1 MPGLLDRFKQIQ
13 QPRQKTGKSLLDLA
27 IDNMATNAGKVFPTT
42 EEMNAN
48 LRNVLSPEVANSM
61 LGIGELNKEA
71 AKAYEDKMKNIA
83 LAALTVYHGSP
94 HKFDKFDM
102 SKIGTGEGAQAYGR
116 GLYFAES
123 PEVADE
129 YAGKLSK
136 AIIQFKNKTPQDEY
150 EKRILEILQKNA
162 DVMQYD
168 SRGSAVRQ
176 SYRNFL
182 EPKLWKFDP
191 KNPKANPYNKTVPLE
206 GEELSNAIKYKEAA
220 QRLGDPSVFDSGN
233 FYKVDIPDE
242 SIPRMLDWDAPLSKQ
257 APEVRK
263 ALQQAAELRA
273 KQTGGAFGP
282 LDMNQFGRDVVP
294 TLGEGRLRQAG
305 IPGIRYLDGMSRNAG
320 QGSYNYVLFDDQ
332 LPRILE
338 INGVPTGNQPWMPG
352 EFQGLLG
359 R

>member
-27 IDNMATNAGKVFPTT
+27 IDHMATNAGKVFPTT

-102 SKIGTGEGAQAYGR
+102 SRGE
-116 GLYFAES
+116 
-123 PEVADE
+123 
-129 YAGKLSK
+129 
-136 AIIQFKNKTPQDEY
+136 
-150 EKRILEILQKNA
+150 
-162 DVMQYD
+162 
-168 SRGSAVRQ
+168 
-176 SYRNFL
+176 
-182 EPKLWKFDP
+182 
-191 KNPKANPYNKTVPLE
+191 
-206 GEELSNAIKYKEAA
+206 
-220 QRLGDPSVFDSGN
+220 
-233 FYKVDIPDE
+233 
-242 SIPRMLDWDAPLSKQ
+242 
-257 APEVRK
+257 
-263 ALQQAAELRA
+263 
-273 KQTGGAFGP
+273 
-282 LDMNQFGRDVVP
+282 
-294 TLGEGRLRQAG
+294 
-305 IPGIRYLDGMSRNAG
+305 G